1 MSKLP
6 FMFNERELSKKE
18 IRVLKELTTT
28 RGPEQAWQWLKNPK
42 YSYFIHE
49 LFASFSRKG
58 NKIKLR
64 K

>member
-28 RGPEQAWQWLKNPK
+28 RGPEQAW
-42 YSYFIHE
+42 
-49 LFASFSRKG
+49 
-58 NKIKLR
+58 
-64 K
+64 